1 MPTLDFKGKQV
12 VYAHHLGVPYRTLE
26 VARNKSLLPKGKAAE
41 GNLIIHGDNLHALKA
56 LMPRYAGRVNCI
68 YIDPPYNTGNEGWVY
83 NDNVNSDLMKRW
95 LKENGEV
102 DREDPERHD
111 KWLCMMWPRLQLLRE
126 LLAEDGVI
134 FISLDDNEQ
143 HRLRMVM
150 DEIFGEDNFVTNVI
164 WQKKYSPANDA
175 KYFSDNHDFVV
186 CYAKNKSNNG
196 DNGEQTVTWQ
206 RGLLSRS
213 EKQDKL
219 YKYDDKDGRGPW
231 QSGDLSVKTYSS
243 EYDYP
248 IVNPKTGK
256 EYNPPEGRCWGTSK
270 EQMQTWIDENRIF
283 FPPGGRSVPRIK
295 RYLREV
301 QQGIV
306 PLTIWTY
313 DEVGH
318 TDGARKVLKE
328 IFSDQQLPF
337 DNPKALGLLQRIFT
351 IAADKNAI
359 ILDSFAG
366 SGTTAQAVLE
376 LNKQDG
382 GNRKFILVECEDYAD
397 NVTAERVRRVIKG
410 YPFTGNKKTELLRK
424 KLDWATI
431 KKVRDNGLVSKFEAL
446 EEQRRAK
453 YDKMEKKVEKNHL
466 VVYGTKQVKDRTEG
480 LGGTFAYCTLGE
492 ELNIENLITGK
503 SIPDYD
509 TLARHVTYTATGVTL
524 EKIKS
529 GKDYYFGE
537 TEDYRLH
544 LIYRPDMDFLRSAE
558 SALTLDMSER
568 IGKAAQQKS
577 KTALVFAP
585 WKFVSQKDLTRQKVT
600 FCQLP
605 YAIHRLFGN

>member
-12 VYAHHLGVPYRTLE
+12 VYAHHLSAPYRTLE
-26 VARNKSLLPKGKAAE
+26 KDLKKSFPAKDAPEE

-68 YIDPPYNTGNEGWVY
+68 YIDPPYNTGNEGWIY

-134 FISLDDNEQ
+134 FISIDDNEQ
-143 HRLRMVM
+143 HRLRLLA
-150 DEIFGEDNFVTNVI
+150 DEIFGEENFVANII

-175 KYFSDNHDFVV
+175 KYFSDNHDFVI
-186 CYAKNKSNNG
+186 CYAKNKSGNG
-196 DNGEQTVTWQ
+196 DNGEKTAAWE
-206 RGLLSRS
+206 RNLLPRTA
-213 EKQDKL
+213 EADKL
-219 YKYDDKDGRGPW
+219 YKYDDQDGRGPW
-231 QSGDLSVKTYSS
+231 QSGDLSVKTYSP

-248 IVNPKTGK
+248 IVNPSTGK
-256 EYNPPEGRCWGTSK
+256 EYNPPEGRCWITSR
-270 EQMQTWIDENRIF
+270 EQMQVWIDGNRIF
-283 FPPGGRSVPRIK
+283 FPPGGKSVPRMK
-295 RYLREV
+295 RYLKEV

-306 PLTIWTY
+306 PLSIWTY

-318 TDGARKVLKE
+318 TDGARKLIKE
-328 IFSDQQLPF
+328 IFSDRQQPF
-337 DNPKALGLLQRIFT
+337 DNPKALGLLQRIIT

-366 SGTTAQAVLE
+366 SGTTAHAVLA

-382 GNRKFILVECEDYAD
+382 GNRRFILVECEDYAD
-397 NVTAERVRRVIKG
+397 SITAERVRRVSKG
-410 YPFTGNKKTELLRK
+410 VPG
-424 KLDWATI
+424 A
-431 KKVRDNGLVSKFEAL
+431 RDEDL
-446 EEQRRAK
+446 
-453 YDKMEKKVEKNHL
+453 KN
-466 VVYGTKQVKDRTEG
+466 G
-480 LGGTFAYCTLGE
+480 LGGGFGYYTLGE

-509 TLARHVTYTATGVTL
+509 ALARHVAYTATGVTL

-529 GKDYYFGE
+529 GKDYLFGE
-537 TEDYRLH
+537 TGDYCLYM
-544 LIYRPDMDFLRSAE
+544 IYRPDLTFLRSAE
-558 SALTLDMSER
+558 SALTLDLAER
-568 IGKAAQQKS
+568 IGKTAQQKN

-585 WKFVSQKDLTRQKVT
+585 WKFVSQKDLSKQKIT

-605 YAIHRLFGN
+605 YAIHRLFGD

>member
-12 VYAHHLGVPYRTLE
+12 VYAHHLSVPYRTLE
-26 VARNKSLLPKGKAAE
+26 VERKKSFQPKDGPAKD
-41 GNLIIHGDNLHALKA
+41 NLIIHGDNLHALKA

-102 DREDPERHD
+102 DQEDPERHD

-134 FISLDDNEQ
+134 FISIDDNEQ
-143 HRLRMVM
+143 HRLRLLT
-150 DEIFGEDNFVTNVI
+150 DEIFGEENFVANII

-175 KYFSDNHDFVV
+175 KYFSDNHDFVM
-186 CYAKNKSNNG
+186 CYAKNKSGNG
-196 DNGEQTVTWQ
+196 DNGEKTSAWE
-206 RGLLSRS
+206 RNLLPRTKKADSH
-213 EKQDKL
+213 
-219 YKYDDKDGRGPW
+219 YKDDDNDGRGPW
-231 QSGDLSVKTYSS
+231 RSSDLSVKTYSAS
-243 EYDYP
+243 YDYP
-248 IVNPKTGK
+248 IVNPDTGQ
-256 EYNPPEGRCWGTSK
+256 EYHPPEGRCWITGR
-270 EQMQTWIDENRIF
+270 EQMQAWIDDNRIF
-283 FPPGGRSVPRIK
+283 FPAGGRGVPRMK
-295 RYLREV
+295 RYLSEV

-306 PLTIWTY
+306 PLTVWTY

-318 TDGARKVLKE
+318 TDGARKLIKE
-328 IFSDQQLPF
+328 IFSDRQQPF
-337 DNPKALGLLQRIFT
+337 ENPKALGLLQRIFT
-351 IAADKNAI
+351 VAADKDAI

-366 SGTTAQAVLE
+366 SGTTAHAVLS

-382 GNRKFILVECEDYAD
+382 GNRKFILVECEDYAED
-397 NVTAERVRRVIKG
+397 ITAERMRRVIKG
-410 YPFTGNKKTELLRK
+410 VPK
-424 KLDWATI
+424 A
-431 KKVRDNGLVSKFEAL
+431 RDEDL
-446 EEQRRAK
+446 
-453 YDKMEKKVEKNHL
+453 KM
-466 VVYGTKQVKDRTEG
+466 G
-480 LGGTFAYCTLGE
+480 LGGGFAYYTLGE

-509 TLARHVTYTATGVTL
+509 SLARHVAYTATGVTL

-529 GKDYYFGE
+529 GKDYLFGE
-537 TEDYRLH
+537 TDDYCLYM
-544 LIYRPDMDFLRSAE
+544 IYRPDLTFLRSAE
-558 SALTLDMSER
+558 SALTLDMAER
-568 IGKAAQQKS
+568 IGKAVQQKS

-605 YAIHRLFGN
+605 YAIHRLFGD